1 MDLEGSQSNRQL
13 SEEEIVKLLVELRQG
28 SPNPDHESGY
38 DVPDNENIVRNKNN
52 DEAGFYGRIRSR
64 SNFKPEDVFLLHNSI
79 SDVMVWSD
87 LEGNIT
93 YATQSVKP
101 LLGYTSEMLAHRSF
115 LALTHSDESKKTKE
129 VISSRQDSSILQLSM
144 IALDRSEVS
153 VEARFDAIFDD
164 QQNITGY
171 CITLRKS
178 QVAAEIINTDD
189 SVTKILEN
197 LPVAIFAFR
206 NDKFLISNKMLSV
219 VSGFYPD
226 DFEQMKVKDLFHID
240 DRYHLG
246 ELERQ
251 LSEPSV
257 SSFAFEARIIRAD
270 QLMRHCEFSAKNIQ
284 IAGGSAIVVSLQD
297 VTERKRIEEDLKHAK
312 LEAESANRIK
322 SDFLAMMSHEIRT
335 PMNGVIGMTS
345 LLLNSDL
352 SAEQRDYIETIQVS
366 GDSLLTIIN
375 DILDFSKIESG
386 RIQLEDTPFELSDCV
401 EKSLDMFSLKAVE
414 KSLDLLYLIKPDVS
428 HYLSGDATRLRQILV
443 NLVNNAIKFTEKG
456 EIFVSIEKIEE
467 QGNFQVL
474 RFSVR
479 DSGIGIPRD
488 KIEGLFEAF
497 TQTDTSTTRKYGG
510 TGLGLAIS
518 KRLVHLLGGKIW
530 VESEPGEGSTFFFTA
545 KFKTSGVGKAKRY
558 IRGQSPEMKNSK
570 VLIVDDNKTNRLIL
584 KLQFESWGMKPI
596 VAESG
601 EMAISILRDNPTFD
615 LVVVDMQMP
624 EMDGLELG
632 RQIKEHDEYKQVP
645 IIMLTSLGKITAIP
659 GNIFSAQLLKPI
671 KLKEL
676 FDEVHDVMV
685 EAQKVPAPKCIATP
699 ALEQLNVKLAEQL
712 PLKILV
718 VEDNLV
724 NQKLVVS
731 FLNRM
736 GYKVDVAENGLL
748 AYEAAQR
755 EAFDVI
761 FMDIQMPEMNGIE
774 ATEAILRS
782 NTQPR
787 PPRIIAITANA
798 MQGDREKCL
807 ESGMVDYIAK
817 PVRIHEIQ
825 NSLLKWG

>member
-1 MDLEGSQSNRQL
+1 MDLEGSQSNRHL
-13 SEEEIVKLLVELRQG
+13 SEEEIVKLLVELRKG
-28 SPNPDHESGY
+28 IRSPEHDAIEEVA
-38 DVPDNENIVRNKNN
+38 DEDIIVTDDNNEQASLYTRL
-52 DEAGFYGRIRSR
+52 RSR
-64 SNFKPEDVFLLHNSI
+64 SSFKPEDVFLLHNSI

-101 LLGYTSEMLAHRSF
+101 LLGYTAEMLAHRSF
-115 LALTHSDESKKTKE
+115 LALTQAGDSKKTME
-129 VISSRQDSSILQLSM
+129 LISSRKDSSTLQLSM

-153 VEARFDAIFDD
+153 VEAKFDAIFDN

-171 CITLRKS
+171 CITMHKS
-178 QVAAEIINTDD
+178 HTAEELLDTDD

-206 NDKFLISNKMLSV
+206 NDKFLVSNKMLSAIT
-219 VSGFYPD
+219 GYYPD
-226 DFEQMKVKDLFHID
+226 DFEQMKVKDLFQVE
-240 DRYHLG
+240 DRFR
-246 ELERQ
+246 LEEMQ
-251 LSEPSV
+251 QKLSD
-257 SSFAFEARIIRAD
+257 SSNSPFAFEARIIRAD
-270 QLMRHCEFSAKNIQ
+270 QSMRHCEFSAKIIQ
-284 IAGGSAIVVSLQD
+284 IAGGAATVVSLQD

-335 PMNGVIGMTS
+335 PMNGVIGMTG
-345 LLLNSDL
+345 LLLNSEL
-352 SAEQRDYIETIQVS
+352 TPEQRDYIETIQVS

-386 RIQLEDTPFELSDCV
+386 RIQLEDSPFELSDCV
-401 EKSLDMFSLKAVE
+401 EKALDMFSLKAYE
-414 KSLDLLYLIKPDVS
+414 KSLDLLYLIQPDVS
-428 HYLSGDATRLRQILV
+428 HYLSGDTTRLRQILV

-456 EIFVSIEKIEE
+456 EIFVSVEKIEE
-467 QGNFQVL
+467 HGGIQEL

-479 DSGIGIPRD
+479 DSGIGIPQD

-530 VESEPGEGSTFFFTA
+530 VESTPGEGSTFFFTA
-545 KFKTSGVGKAKRY
+545 RFKTSAVGKAKRY
-558 IRGQSPEMKNSK
+558 IRGHAPEMKNSK

-584 KLQFESWGMKPI
+584 KLQFESWGMKPM

-601 EMAISILRDNPTFD
+601 ELAIKMLKDNPTFD
-615 LVVVDMQMP
+615 LVIVDMQMP

-632 RQIKEHDEYKQVP
+632 RQIKEYPEYEQVP
-645 IIMLTSLGKITAIP
+645 IIMLTSLGQITAIP

-685 EAQKVPAPKCIATP
+685 EAQKIPVPKSNFNTQ
-699 ALEQLNVKLAEQL
+699 LEQLNVKLAEQL

-731 FLNRM
+731 FLGRM

-748 AYEAAQR
+748 AFEAAQR
-755 EAFDVI
+755 ESYDVI
-761 FMDIQMPEMNGIE
+761 FMDIQMPEMNGLE
-774 ATEAILRS
+774 ATEAILHA

-798 MQGDREKCL
+798 MQGDRERCI

-825 NSLLKWG
+825 DSLLKWG

>member
-1 MDLEGSQSNRQL
+1 MDLKDSQGNRQL

-28 SPNPDHESGY
+28 SLDSDQEISREVAEDIIY
-38 DVPDNENIVRNKNN
+38 EQDQNKKETSLYNK
-52 DEAGFYGRIRSR
+52 IRSR
-64 SNFKPEDVFLLHNSI
+64 KRFKPEDVFLLHNSI
-79 SDVMVWSD
+79 SDIMIWSD
-87 LEGNIT
+87 LNGDIT

-115 LALTHSDESKKTKE
+115 LALTQPVDSKKTME
-129 VISSRQDSSILQLSM
+129 LIESRKDTSTLQLSL
-144 IALDRSEVS
+144 IAQDKGQVA
-153 VEARFDAIFDD
+153 VEAKFDAIYDNS
-164 QQNITGY
+164 QNITGY
-171 CITLRKS
+171 CITIKKS
-178 QVAAEIINTDD
+178 HPQEEVLSEDD

-197 LPVAIFAFR
+197 LPVAIFAYR
-206 NDKFLISNKMLSV
+206 NDKFLVSNKMLSTIT
-219 VSGFYPD
+219 GYYPD
-226 DFEQMKVKDLFHID
+226 DFGQMKVEELFHPE
-240 DRYHLG
+240 DRIHVQEIQKRLG
-246 ELERQ
+246 D
-251 LSEPSV
+251 
-257 SSFAFEARIIRAD
+257 SSTSSYAFEARIIRAD
-270 QLMRHCEFSAKNIQ
+270 QSMRHCELSAKIIQ
-284 IAGGSAIVVSLQD
+284 IAGGNSTVVSLQD
-297 VTERKRIEEDLKHAK
+297 ITERKRIEDDLKHAK

-345 LLLNSDL
+345 LLLNTDL
-352 SAEQRDYIETIQVS
+352 TPDQRDYIETIQVS

-386 RIQLEDTPFELSDCV
+386 RIQLEETSFELTDCI
-401 EKSLDMFSLKAVE
+401 EKSLDMFSLRAVE
-414 KSLDLLYLIKPDVS
+414 KNLDLLYLVQPDVS
-428 HYLSGDATRLRQILV
+428 HYLLGDATRLRQILV

-467 QGNFQVL
+467 KGNVQEL

-479 DSGIGIPRD
+479 DSGIGIPHD
-488 KIEGLFEAF
+488 KVEGLFEAF

-518 KRLVHLLGGKIW
+518 KRLVQLLGGKIW
-530 VESEPGEGSTFFFTA
+530 VDSTPGEGSTFFFTA
-545 KFKTSGVGKAKRY
+545 KFKTSSVGKAKRY
-558 IRGQSPEMKNSK
+558 IRGQAPEMKNTS

-601 EMAISILRDNPTFD
+601 EKALQILRENPTFN

-624 EMDGLELG
+624 EMDGVELG
-632 RQIKEHDEYKQVP
+632 RQIKEHPEYEMVP
-645 IIMLTSLGKITAIP
+645 IIMLTSLGKIAAIP
-659 GNIFSAQLLKPI
+659 GNIFSSQLLKPI

-685 EAQKVPAPKCIATP
+685 DAQKLPSLKSTSTL
-699 ALEQLNVKLAEQL
+699 ALDQLNVKLAEQL
-712 PLKILV
+712 PLKIMV

-731 FLNRM
+731 LLGRM
-736 GYKVDVAENGLL
+736 GYKVSVADNGLI

-755 EAFDVI
+755 EAFDII
-761 FMDIQMPEMNGIE
+761 FMDIQMPEMNGLE
-774 ATEAILRS
+774 ATEAILRD
-782 NTQPR
+782 NKQAK

-798 MQGDREKCL
+798 MQGDREKCI
-807 ESGMVDYIAK
+807 ESGMVDYLSK

-825 NSLLKWG
+825 DSLLKWG

>member
-1 MDLEGSQSNRQL
+1 MDSESSQHNRQL

-28 SPNPDHESGY
+28 SLNLDHEVI
-38 DVPDNENIVRNKNN
+38 DEVAEENSIIRKTSKE
-52 DEAGFYGRIRSR
+52 EAGLYNRIHSR

-79 SDVMVWSD
+79 SEVMIWSD
-87 LEGNIT
+87 LEGTIT

-115 LALTHSDESKKTKE
+115 LALTQPADSKKTME
-129 VISSRQDSSILQLSM
+129 LISGRKDSASLQLSM
-144 IALDRSEVS
+144 IANDRSEVS
-153 VEARFDAIFDD
+153 VDAKFDAIYDN

-171 CITLRKS
+171 CITMRKS
-178 QVAAEIINTDD
+178 QAHAEILSTGD
-189 SVTKILEN
+189 SVTEILEN

-206 NDKFLISNKMLSV
+206 NDKFLVSNKMLSAV
-219 VSGFYPD
+219 TGYYPD
-226 DFEQMKVKDLFHID
+226 DFEQMKVHDLLHVE
-240 DRYHLG
+240 DRFRLDEMQQKLG
-246 ELERQ
+246 E
-251 LSEPSV
+251 STSNSYV
-257 SSFAFEARIIRAD
+257 FEAKIIRAD
-270 QLMRHCEFSAKNIQ
+270 QLMRHCEFTAKLIQ
-284 IAGGSAIVVSLQD
+284 IAGGSATVVSLQD
-297 VTERKRIEEDLKHAK
+297 VTERKRIEEDLRHAK

-352 SAEQRDYIETIQVS
+352 SAEQRDYIETIQIS

-386 RIQLEDTPFELSDCV
+386 RIQLEDTTFELRDCV

-414 KSLDLLYLIKPDVS
+414 KSLDLLYLIQPDVS

-456 EIFVSIEKIEE
+456 EIFVSVEKIEE
-467 QGNFQVL
+467 QGFLQEL

-479 DSGIGIPRD
+479 DSGIGIPED

-530 VESEPGEGSTFFFTA
+530 VESTPEEGSTFFFTA
-545 KFKTSGVGKAKRY
+545 KFKMSAVGKAKRY
-558 IRGQSPEMKNSK
+558 IRGQAPEMKNSK

-584 KLQFESWGMKPI
+584 KLQFESWGMKPM

-601 EMAISILRDNPTFD
+601 EQAIKMLKDNSTFD
-615 LVVVDMQMP
+615 LVIVDMQMP

-632 RQIKEHDEYKQVP
+632 RRIKEHQEYAQVP
-645 IIMLTSLGKITAIP
+645 IIMLTSLGKIAAVP
-659 GNIFSAQLLKPI
+659 GNIFSSQLLKPI

-685 EAQKVPAPKCIATP
+685 EAQKLPAAKSIATP

-748 AYEAAQR
+748 AFDAAQR
-755 EAFDVI
+755 EAYDII
-761 FMDIQMPEMNGIE
+761 FMDIQMPEMNGLE

-782 NTQPR
+782 NTLAK

-807 ESGMVDYIAK
+807 EAGMVDYIAK

-825 NSLLKWG
+825 GSLLKWG